1 MIKLFNY
8 HLSSILNI
16 VNLLSIS
23 KTKILLFTIFY
34 LSITF
39 IIGVLDGFGLLLLI
53 NLIFNNET
61 LNLFSNSPE
70 IISRYFKYFSFDN
83 KNSYLVIIILI
94 FLFTIFFKIIIG
106 VLDVFVW
113 THTRTKF
120 QNQIYYNY
128 INADWSH
135 IYDYKVGDVAGTLSW
150 EVRAMSK
157 YLQNI
162 FKVLY
167 FLLLSIIFAI
177 LALLTDPLVSIV
189 SGFLVLPVL
198 IVFLLVYRQLAYLS
212 KKETDRRNAFMSD
225 ITERLNGLFQIISE
239 KRSKKYH
246 YEKGIYQQNFL
257 WTLEIIQGFYQ
268 TVTATFTHI
277 FLAFVILCYY
287 FYNVYY
293 DPNAIDSIPIFASV
307 GVLGI
312 KFLSSF
318 NSLVSGIGN
327 ILRLTGSIEP
337 VTNGLKLKKFRN
349 TKEIDNKINEITLK
363 NVYFNYKKLNNVI
376 NNFNIKIK
384 VGQPLILS
392 GPSGSGKST
401 LANIIAG
408 IYLPTS
414 GYVNYTDINNNNYS
428 SKTYQPNIGYV
439 TQNVHMFR
447 GKIREFLTQDRKI
460 DDHKIISI
468 LKSVDVYD
476 FIQSIGGIN
485 AKIDESGRSFSGG
498 QIRRLGIARVLLAES
513 NIIIFDEPTSGL
525 DYKNKKFLFETLNYL
540 SKNYITIIIS
550 HEKIELNHSIE
561 IKL

>member
-16 VNLLSIS
+16 INLLSIS
-23 KTKILLFTIFY
+23 KSKILLFTTLY

-39 IIGVLDGFGLLLLI
+39 IIGILDGFGLILLI

-61 LNLFSNSPE
+61 LSLFSNSLE
-70 IISRYFKYFSFDN
+70 IISKYFEYFNFDN
-83 KNSYLVIIILI
+83 TNSYLVIIILI

-106 VLDVFVW
+106 LLDVFVW

-150 EVRAMSK
+150 EVRAISK

-167 FLLLSIIFAI
+167 YLLLSIIFAI
-177 LALLTDPLVSIV
+177 LAILTDFLVSLV
-189 SGFLVLPVL
+189 SGFLALPVL
-198 IVFLLVYRQLAYLS
+198 LVFLFVYKQLSYLS
-212 KKETDRRNAFMSD
+212 KKEAERRNAFMSD

-246 YEKGIYQQNFL
+246 YEKGIYEQKFL

-268 TVTATFTHI
+268 TVTATFTSI
-277 FLAFVILCYY
+277 FIAFVVVCYY
-287 FYNVYY
+287 FYNTYY
-293 DPNAIDSIPIFASV
+293 DPNAIESIPIFASV

-312 KFLSSF
+312 RFLSSF
-318 NSLVSGIGN
+318 NNLVSGIGN

-349 TKEIDNKINEITLK
+349 TKNIDNKIYEITLS
-363 NVYFNYKKLNNVI
+363 NVYFNYKKLDNII
-376 NNFNIKIK
+376 NNFNLKIK
-384 VGQPLILS
+384 VGEPLIIT

-414 GYVNYTDINNNNYS
+414 GYVSYTDIYNNNYS

-439 TQNVHMFR
+439 TQNIHMFR
-447 GKIREFLTQDRKI
+447 GKIREFLSQDRKI
-460 DDHKIISI
+460 DDDKIISI

-485 AKIDESGRSFSGG
+485 AEIDESGRSFSGG
-498 QIRRLGIARVLLAES
+498 QIKRLGIARVLLAES

-525 DYKNKKFLFETLNYL
+525 DDKNKKFLFETLNHL

-550 HEKIELNHSIE
+550 HEKIELNESLV